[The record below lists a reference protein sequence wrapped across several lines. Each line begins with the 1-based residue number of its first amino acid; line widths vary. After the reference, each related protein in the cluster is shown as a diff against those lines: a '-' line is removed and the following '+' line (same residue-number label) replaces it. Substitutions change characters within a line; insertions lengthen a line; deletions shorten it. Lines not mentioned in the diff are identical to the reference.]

1 VELKPGFGLV
11 IIRGRGFQ
19 PGENVLLLMQSYQD
33 IYDPIVKADA
43 QGQFQAEYTP
53 FVKARTTGVSEVA
66 AKGQRCSPKISFNWG
81 AGQ

>member
-1 VELKPGFGLV
+1 
-11 IIRGRGFQ
+11 
-19 PGENVLLLMQSYQD
+19 MQSYQD
-33 IYDPIVKADA
+33 IHDPTVKTDA

-53 FVKARTTGVSEVA
+53 FVKARPMGVSEVT